1 MIDTREQ
8 FATKYFQR
16 CLAVDGFI
24 VMKSSVEFK
33 LGQIFI
39 TARSAMLGSVNAKLV
54 VAGVSSAAEAKSQ
67 AKRVGNVDLRPIDM
81 SARFYYRIAPE
92 GQFKPYYSIQPRIN

>member
-1 MIDTREQ
+1 
-8 FATKYFQR
+8 
-16 CLAVDGFI
+16 
-24 VMKSSVEFK
+24 
-33 LGQIFI
+33 
-39 TARSAMLGSVNAKLV
+39 V
-54 VAGVSSAAEAKSQ
+54 VAGISSAAEAKSQ